1 MGSLQQ
7 QNFQYCSA
15 SQDIMKKLLLEPQNC
30 TCPNEVHAYSAY
42 VWYTSVSAKGLPLF
56 VLQIYFCHSSTI
68 FSHRLY
74 NTSVQLAY
82 ERRLSSEI
90 SQLKW
95 LLCLSHFFCNQ
106 FNTVCSSSD
115 HSGQPHTKMP
125 LIHISA
131 SGNFCR
137 TNAVLIGKCIQ
148 AFFSGLSG
156 TPPRS
161 PKVIS
166 QPIL

>member
-1 MGSLQQ
+1 MSWK
-7 QNFQYCSA
+7 NYCWSHRTVPV
-15 SQDIMKKLLLEPQNC
+15 S
-30 TCPNEVHAYSAY
+30 TEVHAYSAY
-42 VWYTSVSAKGLPLF
+42 VWHTSSVFQPKASPFLF
-56 VLQIYFCHSSTI
+56 YRFIFATVLLF
-68 FSHRLY
+68 FSHCLY

-82 ERRLSSEI
+82 EKRLSSEI

-115 HSGQPHTKMP
+115 HSGQPQMKMP

-148 AFFSGLSG
+148 AFFSGLFLALHQDL
-156 TPPRS
+156 PRWFPS
-161 PKVIS
+161 PFFAKAHC
-166 QPIL
+166 